1 MSQAERDP
9 LCLPSYHKPRG
20 QPRPNLG
27 QFWGSKTSVLRQQI
41 SVRCETRYYHVE
53 KAILALVHTTRKL
66 SHYFQAHIVVFV
78 TQLPLLAV
86 LGKLDYSIKVV
97 QWRTMLGAFD
107 IKYQSRTSIKGQV
120 LADLVAEFLEDQ
132 TKEGV
137 QSQEAVG
144 VFVAEIS
151 PP

>member
-1 MSQAERDP
+1 M
-9 LCLPSYHKPRG
+9 
-20 QPRPNLG
+20 
-27 QFWGSKTSVLRQQI
+27 
-41 SVRCETRYYHVE
+41 
-53 KAILALVHTTRKL
+53 
-66 SHYFQAHIVVFV
+66 VVV

>member
-1 MSQAERDP
+1 M
-9 LCLPSYHKPRG
+9 
-20 QPRPNLG
+20 
-27 QFWGSKTSVLRQQI
+27 
-41 SVRCETRYYHVE
+41 
-53 KAILALVHTTRKL
+53 
-66 SHYFQAHIVVFV
+66 VFV